1 VARWALTGG
10 IASGKSTVAKLFV
23 EGGIP
28 VVDADRIYHELIA
41 PDVSPPGPSPLG
53 RQIGAAFP
61 SVLRADGSVDRA
73 RLGREVFGDEAAL
86 RRLEAITHPA
96 VQARAEALMAQHEA
110 MGHSHVLYDVPLL
123 FERQLQHKFA
133 AVVLVWVP
141 PALQLMRLMARDALA
156 EAAALLRL
164 QHQLPLDAKRAL
176 ADYIIDNSADL
187 PKTRAQVQA
196 LIARM
201 RAA

>member
-41 PDVSPPGPSPLG
+41 PQQDPPGPSPQG
-53 RQIGAAFP
+53 RQIDEAFP
-61 SVLRADGSVDRA
+61 GVLRADGTVDRA
-73 RLGREVFGDEAAL
+73 RLGSRVFQDEAAL
-86 RRLEAITHPA
+86 RRLEAVTHPA
-96 VQARAEALMAQHEA
+96 VQARAEALMTHHEA
-110 MGHSHVLYDVPLL
+110 LGHNHVLYDVPLL

-141 PALQLMRLMARDALA
+141 PALQLARLLARDALT

-176 ADYIIDNSADL
+176 ADYVIDNSDDL
-187 PKTRAQVQA
+187 PRTRAQVQA
-196 LIARM
+196 LIATM
-201 RAA
+201 RRA